1 MKNVL
6 LIWLLC
12 IKLIHLS
19 VVKGFIEAIGDAVGD
34 AVPDIPY
41 IDKIPSIVSQVNS
54 IPSIIS
60 KVKNIPTIVS
70 QVDNMVGVIYY
81 GTDGI
86 DRRRLIDITHICA
99 QCELARKTGIYDA
112 VADQCNKHCPQSE
125 SAEGGLGF
133 GSGIPGIGTAVEKVQ
148 DLAKQ
153 IPEIGTTLDT
163 VQDLAEKIPEIVKI
177 VRVFVSNPVG
187 TKLGVGNE
195 VVSLAN
201 TLKICLNQMTE
212 LVNPK
217 QAFDS
222 ILDIT
227 DIDLNIIGGISD
239 IPDLTYKVL
248 AFMLLPFKPAIELS
262 CDKGLPMAIDI
273 LKTTVQ
279 RINGRRRRMAEKGE
293 EEIPSER
300 CPKSDSGDNIFC
312 ASEHISYFYD
322 DTSNHMFRLMAD
334 GFGDLIPDPKDNS
347 DTEVAQ
353 EIRIARFTFQLV
365 ATIVGDLCD
374 ALDQCIP
381 DEVSVAAYC
390 ADGIACGVVKVIAH
404 SIIDVLDYVIGSAD
418 LQDGEINNFRL
429 KAIFNDRIS
438 IIHNQ
443 KLILDTIKE
452 GVMGTTNQIE
462 NSENTEI
469 YSLKKISDKID
480 KLKCGS
486 AAKTEAGKFVMDGK
500 ENEGEIMIIKLK
512 SIHLYYGIII
522 FMSCCVFC
530 IIFPD
535 KCCC

>member
-86 DRRRLIDITHICA
+86 DRRRLMNICA
-99 QCELARKTGIYDA
+99 TCELARKAGIFDA
-112 VADQCNKHCPQSE
+112 QCDIHCPQSESE

-227 DIDLNIIGGISD
+227 DIDLNIIGGIPD
-239 IPDLTYKVL
+239 IPDVTYKVL
-248 AFMLLPFKPAIELS
+248 AFMLKPFKSAIEFA
-262 CDKGLPMAIDI
+262 CDKALPTGISELKGAIQKI
-273 LKTTVQ
+273 
-279 RINGRRRRMAEKGE
+279 IGRRRISEKTQ
-293 EEIPSER
+293 IPSESQP
-300 CPKSDSGDNIFC
+300 CPSGDNIFC

-322 DTSNHMFRLMAD
+322 DTSNDMYRLMVD
-334 GFGDLIPDPKDNS
+334 GFVDGESDLIPNPRDNS

-365 ATIVGDLCD
+365 HTIVDDLCG

-381 DEVSVAAYC
+381 DEVSAAIYC
-390 ADGIACGVVKVIAH
+390 ADGINCGIVKVIVA
-404 SIIDVLDYVIGSAD
+404 IINDVLDYVLGSAD

>member
-86 DRRRLIDITHICA
+86 DRRRLMDICET
-99 QCELARKTGIYDA
+99 CELARKMNIFDA
-112 VADQCNKHCPQSE
+112 QCDIHCPQSESE

-227 DIDLNIIGGISD
+227 DIDLNIIGGIPD
-239 IPDLTYKVL
+239 IPQLTYKVL

-279 RINGRRRRMAEKGE
+279 KINGRRRRRMAEEK
-293 EEIPSER
+293 EEIPAESDR
-300 CPKSDSGDNIFC
+300 CPDDNIFC

-322 DTSNHMFRLMAD
+322 DTSNDMYRSMVH
-334 GFGDLIPDPKDNS
+334 GFVNGDNDLIPKAKDNS

-365 ATIVGDLCD
+365 VTIV
-374 ALDQCIP
+374 
-381 DEVSVAAYC
+381 DEVC
-390 ADGIACGVVKVIAH
+390 DGYDKCFPDVVGCTANVVCGGLQ
-404 SIIDVLDYVIGSAD
+404 IIFGIINHVLDYVLGSAD